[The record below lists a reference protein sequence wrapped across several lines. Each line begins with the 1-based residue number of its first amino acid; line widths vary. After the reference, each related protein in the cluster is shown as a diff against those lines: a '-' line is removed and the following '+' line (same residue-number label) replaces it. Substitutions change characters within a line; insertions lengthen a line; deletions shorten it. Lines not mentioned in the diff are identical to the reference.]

1 MAEQNSLVYEYSIIL
16 VHLSVNGHYGSLYV
30 LGLTSSAEI
39 NVRCTCLFEVE
50 FSQEIGPRVG
60 VSKHRQSLSLGY

>member
-1 MAEQNSLVYEYSIIL
+1 MAEKNSLVYEYNIIF
-16 VHLSVNGHYGSLYV
+16 VHFSVNGHYSSFHV

-39 NVRCTCLFEVE
+39 NFSCTCLFEVE

-60 VSKHRQSLSLGY
+60 VSDHRQSLSLGY